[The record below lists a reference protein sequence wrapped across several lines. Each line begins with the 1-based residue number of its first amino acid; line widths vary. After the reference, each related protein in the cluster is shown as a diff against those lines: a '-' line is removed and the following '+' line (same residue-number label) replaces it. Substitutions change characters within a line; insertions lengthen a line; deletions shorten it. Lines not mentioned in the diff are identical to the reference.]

1 MTKTILY
8 GLLGLCFIILKFWYK
23 TASAEALAFILLPI
37 NKIVGWVMGSSSTY
51 ILNEGYLYSN
61 LGIIISKSC
70 SGFNF
75 FLTCL
80 LMLAVLLIIN
90 LDLIKKKLNTGL
102 LFLVITYLA
111 TLMANCSRIITAL
124 HLKPFTQG
132 LPEDIV
138 HSSIGIVTYF
148 SFLLAIYLLVEKI
161 IIKKLTYADATPS

>member
-1 MTKTILY
+1 
-8 GLLGLCFIILKFWYK
+8 
-23 TASAEALAFILLPI
+23 
-37 NKIVGWVMGSSSTY
+37 
-51 ILNEGYLYSN
+51 
-61 LGIIISKSC
+61 
-70 SGFNF
+70 
-75 FLTCL
+75 
-80 LMLAVLLIIN
+80 MLAVLLIIN

-148 SFLLAIYLLVEKI
+148 SFLIAIYLLVEKI
-161 IIKKLTYADATPS
+161 IIKKLTYADATSS